1 MITGKADI
9 LEGGLED
16 LIPVVDME
24 GALEEAMEVAME
36 DMEVTPSR
44 FCTPSS
50 I

>member
-1 MITGKADI
+1 M
-9 LEGGLED
+9 ED

-36 DMEVTPSR
+36 DMEATPSR
-44 FCTPSS
+44 FFTPSS